1 MGEME
6 NLAEFY
12 YEKLR
17 MSVNPGQ
24 VLLEF
29 FREITGRGAGRS
41 EIIMI
46 NRLIKIFGRF
56 TLYFSIMDLS
66 KMNDRLEGENLYPLL
81 YTICRGRFE
90 KIHNDSFSA
99 AHESLSRQVNEIEKE
114 AIKIRKAADRMV
126 KRLPS
131 SEGL

>member
-6 NLAEFY
+6 NQAEFF
-12 YEKLR
+12 YEKLKV
-17 MSVNPGQ
+17 SANPGQ

-29 FREITGRGAGRS
+29 FRDAVGKDAGRS

-46 NRLIKIFGRF
+46 NRLIKLFGRF
-56 TLYFSIMDLS
+56 TVYFAIMDLS
-66 KMNDRLEGENLYPLL
+66 KYENAQLNGNLYPLL

-90 KIHNDSFSA
+90 KIHNESFSA
-99 AHESLSRQVNEIEKE
+99 SHESLDRYLREIDKERERARKSRGRGN
-114 AIKIRKAADRMV
+114 
-126 KRLPS
+126 LPT